1 VPGEDPFPRTPGVAL
16 GETRPDAAAA
26 ASGTGDRRGPRSLT
40 FREHLWGF
48 LKELVVVVVGAI
60 IVAALIRGLVG
71 QMFLIPSSSMENTL
85 LIQDRVVVEK
95 LSTIKRGQVV
105 VFADP
110 GGWLSG
116 SEPQERGRLGQ
127 ALEFVG
133 VLPDTGTGHL
143 IKRVVGLPGDQVI
156 CCDSAGRISVNGRPL
171 DETGY
176 LYPQLDEPSAPASTI
191 RFDVV
196 VPAGRIFV
204 LGDNRADSRDSRCH
218 LNDDEVGAQKGEN
231 AFVAE
236 DLVVGRAVAVVWP
249 TSSAARLRTP
259 ATYET
264 VPPGESAP
272 PARAAIKA
280 GPDADC

>member
-1 VPGEDPFPRTPGVAL
+1 MSEASADGVTGAPRADNRGEPR
-16 GETRPDAAAA
+16 R
-26 ASGTGDRRGPRSLT
+26 LT
-40 FREHLWGF
+40 FGEHLWGF

-60 IVAALIRGLVG
+60 IVAALLRGLVG
-71 QMFLIPSSSMENTL
+71 QMFLIPSSSMESTL

-95 LSTIKRGQVV
+95 VSTVKRGQVV
-105 VFADP
+105 VFEDP
-110 GGWLSG
+110 GDWLTG
-116 SEPQERGRLGQ
+116 AEAEERGPLGR

-143 IKRVVGLPGDQVI
+143 IKRVVGLPGDQVV
-156 CCDSAGRISVNGRPL
+156 CCDSAGRISVNGQPL
-171 DETGY
+171 DESGY
-176 LYPQLDEPSAPASTI
+176 LYREPDEPSPAASSI

-231 AFVAE
+231 AFVSE

-249 TSSAARLRTP
+249 TSSMARLRTP
-259 ATYET
+259 ASYEA
-264 VPPGESAP
+264 VSPGEPAP
-272 PARAAIKA
+272 PARAVITA